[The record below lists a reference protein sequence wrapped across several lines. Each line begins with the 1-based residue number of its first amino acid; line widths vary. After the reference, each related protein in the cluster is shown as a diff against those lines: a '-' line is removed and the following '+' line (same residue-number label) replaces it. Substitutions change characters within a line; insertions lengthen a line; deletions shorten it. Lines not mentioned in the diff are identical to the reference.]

1 MKVPSPFGDA
11 ASRLRKKT
19 LILNDDNPDTLCIK
33 PRKIKAITH
42 INKKKKKVNSEGNE
56 YDKH

>member
-1 MKVPSPFGDA
+1 MPSPFGDA
-11 ASRLRKKT
+11 ASCLRNFS

-42 INKKKKKVNSEGNE
+42 INKITKKVNSEGNE